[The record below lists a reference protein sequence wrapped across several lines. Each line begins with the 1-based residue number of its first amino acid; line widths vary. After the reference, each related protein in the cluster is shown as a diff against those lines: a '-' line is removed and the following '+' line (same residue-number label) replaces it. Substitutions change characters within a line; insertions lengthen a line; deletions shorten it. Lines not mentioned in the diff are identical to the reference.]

1 MKAEAVC
8 TRSYTLH
15 WVRCLGTFQQH
26 SLLKPVAMK
35 WRLVSHNVRDWIK
48 KHQPHIICWALAKF
62 SASRFFVRQS
72 STCLSVFDFSVSMV
86 SQQCHEGSLQLSD
99 DRSET
104 SPSKSLVLSSG
115 SVLTNGVND
124 VLPSCFLMTKLPVW
138 GDMTVVEAM
147 FLVTDSQVMTPLVAA
162 STESSSFP
170 SSDPGWDPSSNSWLL
185 SWRLLRSNSFIDLVI
200 LSSLSVSLMDGL
212 EASWK
217 SSTTKACLVNVELDS
232 LASAPSGSD
241 PKGFPSPLK
250 GAGFELQSSSPVV
263 TKTLLINPVG
273 VSLCQLFFLLW
284 STWIL
289 RKAVASFSAVDSQL
303 NFSSSSSKDVMCV
316 NSL

>member
-15 WVRCLGTFQQH
+15 WVRCLDTFQQH
-26 SLLKPVAMK
+26 SLLKLVAMK

-48 KHQPHIICWALAKF
+48 KRQPHIICWALAKF

-99 DRSET
+99 ERSET
-104 SPSKSLVLSSG
+104 STSKSLVLSSG

-138 GDMTVVEAM
+138 GDMTVVQAM

-162 STESSSFP
+162 STESSLFL
-170 SSDPGWDPSSNSWLL
+170 SSDPNWDPSSNSWLL
-185 SWRLLRSNSFIDLVI
+185 SWRLLKSKFIHWFGDFVI
-200 LSSLSVSLMDGL
+200 IV
-212 EASWK
+212 
-217 SSTTKACLVNVELDS
+217 
-232 LASAPSGSD
+232 
-241 PKGFPSPLK
+241 
-250 GAGFELQSSSPVV
+250 
-263 TKTLLINPVG
+263 
-273 VSLCQLFFLLW
+273 
-284 STWIL
+284 
-289 RKAVASFSAVDSQL
+289 
-303 NFSSSSSKDVMCV
+303 
-316 NSL
+316 